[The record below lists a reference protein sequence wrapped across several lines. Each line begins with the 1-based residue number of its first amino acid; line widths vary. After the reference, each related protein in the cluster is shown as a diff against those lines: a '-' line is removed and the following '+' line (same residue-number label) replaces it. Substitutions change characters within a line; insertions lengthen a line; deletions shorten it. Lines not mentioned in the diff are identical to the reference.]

1 MEKFIFLATIRDRLI
16 QMNLT
21 DEAADKHVKI
31 FENCLK
37 GKSADEI
44 DKIIESAGGVE
55 GILKSIENLEK
66 AKNKKKTD
74 VQTDNIN
81 TVSEK
86 PTSPIEEPQSSD
98 IVAEEPENLTFDD
111 ITDDMTQEIE
121 KSPDIDEHIKEA
133 EFITAELEKT
143 TINEVVAPAEDEKFE
158 LDISE
163 YDFEKFFAEKLTLPE
178 KWIKKLKEKL
188 SPNAYKATLP
198 LAVIIYIAW
207 YAVVLSLFPLLLLS
221 AVACSLA
228 YIAIIVCGIIFA
240 LIPIGFGIYMCFKT
254 PTIGMYEIGIGIT
267 VCGSTMLTGI
277 LLYNYVKRLVPFLF
291 RQLKILFAYTIRI
304 TKKYFQFTKKEEK

>member
-1 MEKFIFLATIRDRLI
+1 
-16 QMNLT
+16 MNLT

-81 TVSEK
+81 TVSEE

-178 KWIKKLKEKL
+178 KWIKKIKEKL

-228 YIAIIVCGIIFA
+228 YIANIVCGIIFA

>member
-81 TVSEK
+81 TVSEE

>member
-1 MEKFIFLATIRDRLI
+1 
-16 QMNLT
+16 MNLT

-81 TVSEK
+81 TVSEE

>member
-1 MEKFIFLATIRDRLI
+1 MEKFIFLATIRDRLK

-55 GILKSIENLEK
+55 GILKSIENLEN
-66 AKNKKKTD
+66 AKKKKT
-74 VQTDNIN
+74 TENENTPIIN
-81 TVSEK
+81 NQVET
-86 PTSPIEEPQSSD
+86 IEDKDKNEFVVE
-98 IVAEEPENLTFDD
+98 IANEAENLTFDEVS
-111 ITDDMTQEIE
+111 DDMTKEIE
-121 KSPDIDEHIKEA
+121 KAPDIEEHIKEA

-143 TINEVVAPAEDEKFE
+143 TINEAVTPSEDEKFE

-163 YDFEKFFAEKLTLPE
+163 YDFDKFFAEKLTLPE
-178 KWIKKLKEKL
+178 KWIKKIKEKL
-188 SPNAYKATLP
+188 SPNAFKATLP
-198 LAVIIYIAW
+198 LAIIVYIAL
-207 YAVVLSLFPLLLLS
+207 YAVVLSLFPILLLS
-221 AVACSLA
+221 AIACSLA
-228 YIAIIVCGIIFA
+228 YIAILICGIVFA

-254 PTIGMYEIGIGIT
+254 PTIGMYELGIGIT

-291 RQLKILFAYTIRI
+291 RQIKILFAYTVRI
-304 TKKYFQFTKKEEK
+304 TKKYFQIPEKEEK

>member
-81 TVSEK
+81 TVSEE

-178 KWIKKLKEKL
+178 KWIKKIKEKL

>member
-81 TVSEK
+81 TVSEE

-240 LIPIGFGIYMCFKT
+240 LIPIGFGIYMCFKN

>member
-1 MEKFIFLATIRDRLI
+1 
-16 QMNLT
+16 MNLT

-81 TVSEK
+81 TVSEE

-98 IVAEEPENLTFDD
+98 VVAEEPENLTFDD

>member
-1 MEKFIFLATIRDRLI
+1 
-16 QMNLT
+16 MNLT

-81 TVSEK
+81 TVSEE

-178 KWIKKLKEKL
+178 QWIKKIKEKL

-228 YIAIIVCGIIFA
+228 YIAIIGCGIIFA

-304 TKKYFQFTKKEEK
+304 TKKYFQFIKKEEK